1 MKIKSVQILNSIDK
15 KTKRFTLFLEKQF
28 KENFALTGTEEQIM
42 NFCKENGIKTFNGLN
57 VEDFLKEC
65 LLKNKMYI
73 SF

>member
-1 MKIKSVQILNSIDK
+1 MKIKSVQILTAMDK
-15 KTKRFTLFLEKQF
+15 KTKRFILFLEKQF

-42 NFCKENGIKTFNGLN
+42 KFCKENNIETFNGLN

>member
-1 MKIKSVQILNSIDK
+1 MKIKSVQILTAMDK

-42 NFCKENGIKTFNGLN
+42 KFCKENNIKTFNGLN
-57 VEDFLKEC
+57 VEDFLNEC

>member
-1 MKIKSVQILNSIDK
+1 MKIKSVQILTAMDK

-28 KENFALTGTEEQIM
+28 KEKFALTGTEEQIM
-42 NFCKENGIKTFNGLN
+42 KFCKENNIENFNGLN
-57 VEDFLKEC
+57 VEDFLNEC